1 MDDILYREEILE
13 RYHEASH
20 RGRLAAPDRSA
31 ELDNPLC
38 GDRILLELG
47 LGPEGQIVAARF
59 DGDGCVISQV
69 AASYLAEHLEGMPV
83 DQAVRLSADEAI
95 GLLGIPLSP
104 ARRKCGVL
112 AWRALQQ
119 ALGATAGPAAGGPGI
134 PPSTPTGRGHH
145 GHE

>member
-13 RYHEASH
+13 RYHDASH
-20 RGRLAAPDRSA
+20 RGRLAAPDGSA

-38 GDRILLELG
+38 GDRILLEVA
-47 LGPEGQIVAARF
+47 LGPGGRIAAARF

-83 DQAVRLSADEAI
+83 DQAQHLSADEAI

-104 ARRKCGVL
+104 ARRKCGLL
-112 AWRALQQ
+112 AWRALRL
-119 ALGATAGPAAGGPGI
+119 ALAATADPAAAGPGAN
-134 PPSTPTGRGHH
+134 P
-145 GHE
+145 